1 MVNPQ
6 KKPMKKNLIFSLFLT
21 TLILVMA
28 ACHKEEERTC
38 NLTAGPDQ
46 PFQTMTVV
54 YSAVQT
60 GDGAISSLT
69 YYTSATETVTVTN
82 PQLPWSVTVTVEPG
96 TNVMISATGK
106 VKNGSLTVSYEGSA
120 SGEYISGMDLCSQE
134 QE

>member
-1 MVNPQ
+1 
-6 KKPMKKNLIFSLFLT
+6 MKKNLIFSLFLT

-28 ACHKEEERTC
+28 ACNKEEERTC

-60 GDGAISSLT
+60 GDGVISSLT
-69 YYTSATETVTVTN
+69 YYTSATDMVTVTN
-82 PQLPWSVTVTVEPG
+82 PQLPWSVTVTVDPG
-96 TNVMISATGK
+96 TNVMISATGT
-106 VKNGSLTVSYEGSA
+106 VKNGSLNVSYEGTA
-120 SGEYISGMDLCSQE
+120 AGEYISGNDLCSQE

>member
-1 MVNPQ
+1 
-6 KKPMKKNLIFSLFLT
+6 MKKNLIFSLFLT

-60 GDGAISSLT
+60 GDGTISSLT
-69 YYTSATETVTVTN
+69 YYTN
-82 PQLPWSVTVTVEPG
+82 PQLPWSVTVTVDPG

-106 VKNGSLTVSYEGSA
+106 VKNGSLNVSYEGTA
-120 SGEYISGMDLCSQE
+120 SGEYISGNDLCSQE